1 MAPHFPAIWKHPTR
15 TLGGFKFDCAWVL
28 DGATRAEYPP
38 KERTLVS
45 DFVSCVNDEIGTS
58 VGAGPDAPL
67 RDIVAEAMTSPAVK
81 RFAAHEVEVSA
92 TLAMA
97 RVRASG
103 VEWLLL
109 GDSGILVPSAAG
121 IEFHTDD
128 RLARVASRQRA
139 TLRRYR
145 RELPRDGAII
155 RAAAAELTRE
165 ESRHRNRDGGFWV
178 LSNHSSSASH
188 AREGAAPKRSQSR
201 RGDHFLLHRGHSR

>member
-1 MAPHFPAIWKHPTR
+1 
-15 TLGGFKFDCAWVL
+15 
-28 DGATRAEYPP
+28 
-38 KERTLVS
+38 
-45 DFVSCVNDEIGTS
+45 
-58 VGAGPDAPL
+58 
-67 RDIVAEAMTSPAVK
+67 MTSPAVK

-121 IEFHTDD
+121 IDFHTDD

-145 RELPRDGAII
+145 RELPREGAII

-201 RGDHFLLHRGHSR
+201 RGDHFHLHRGHSRRRICHRCRASGFPANDSEPPKAHERETVFISAVGRVQ